1 MYFMHRQKRAT
12 VVLAAILASSVFVGA
27 CVPSA
32 SRQGL
37 TPVATLLTERGAAAS
52 SLLLADSV
60 LGPRAIPAGPL
71 VSDTAV
77 RIALLRSPHVRVVLA
92 DVGLAAADLWQ
103 ASRIPNP
110 VVDLLRGFQS
120 GGGVGITNVGI
131 GFSIVAALQT
141 PMRRRIAQTALHS
154 AEQRVANAVYDA
166 MIDVQRAYVDVQYAQ
181 QNLELQ
187 QSVAVGT
194 AASTTVAQA
203 LRAAGNVSEL
213 ALASEEAV
221 STQSVADVSAAE
233 SALLIARAELGRRL
247 GAGVGDTLWTIGERL
262 ADPTVDRLVIAHIDS
277 LTIAR
282 RLDVAAARDRA
293 QSAAAALGL
302 SARFRFLQDGTLGAF
317 WERDPDGRF
326 VGPSASIPLPL
337 FNGGGAGV
345 AKARASLQQRT
356 AEYDALVVDA
366 HAEVRAAIARVD
378 GARRRAVQIRTAVLP
393 TRRRVLQE
401 SQLQVNAMAL
411 PVFALLQAKQA
422 EIEAGRMYLDALRDY
437 WVARAELERASGGSL
452 PAGRAP

>member
-1 MYFMHRQKRAT
+1 MHFMPRQKRDA
-12 VVLAAILASSVFVGA
+12 VAFAAVFSSFAFFAA

-32 SRQGL
+32 ARQGL

-52 SLLLADSV
+52 SLLVTDSA
-60 LGPRAIPAGPL
+60 LGPRDIPRGAL
-71 VSDTAV
+71 ALDTAV

-120 GGGVGITNVGI
+120 GGGVGISNVGI

-141 PMRRRIAQTALHS
+141 PLRRRIAQTELRI

-166 MIDVQRAYVDVQYAQ
+166 MIDVQRVYVDVQYAQ

-187 QSVAVGT
+187 QSVALGT
-194 AASTTVAQA
+194 AASTSVAQA

-213 ALASEEAV
+213 VLASEEAM

-262 ADPTVDRLVIAHIDS
+262 ADPTQDHLAIARIDS

-317 WERDPDGRF
+317 WERDPDGSF

-345 AKARASLQQRT
+345 AKARASLKQRT
-356 AEYDALVVDA
+356 AEYDARVVDA
-366 HAEVRAAIARVD
+366 HAEVRAAIAHVE

-393 TRRRVLQE
+393 ARRRVLQE

-452 PAGRAP
+452 PAMRTP

>member
-1 MYFMHRQKRAT
+1 MYFMHRQKRAS
-12 VVLAAILASSVFVGA
+12 VLLAAILAASVFVAA
-27 CVPSA
+27 CVPRA
-32 SRQGL
+32 AQQGL
-37 TPVATLLTERGAAAS
+37 APVTTLLTERGAAAS
-52 SLLLADSV
+52 SLLLTDSAF
-60 LGPRAIPAGPL
+60 GPRAIPAGPL
-71 VSDTAV
+71 VIDTAV

-110 VVDLLRGFQS
+110 VVDLLRGFQR

-141 PMRRRIAQTALHS
+141 PMRRRIAQTELRS

-166 MIDVQRAYVDVQYAQ
+166 MIAVQRAYVEVQYAQ

-194 AASTTVAQA
+194 AASTTVAHA

-213 ALASEEAV
+213 VLASEEAV
-221 STQSVADVSAAE
+221 STQSVANVSAAE

-262 ADPTVDRLVIAHIDS
+262 ADPTLDRLVLERIDS
-277 LTIAR
+277 LTLAR

-293 QSAAAALGL
+293 QSSAAALGL

-345 AKARASLQQRT
+345 AKARASLKQRT

-366 HAEVRAAIARVD
+366 HAEVRAAVARVD
-378 GARRRAVQIRTAVLP
+378 GARRRAVQIRTLVLP
-393 TRRRVLQE
+393 ARRRVLQE

-422 EIEAGRMYLDALRDY
+422 EIEAGRTYLDALRDY